1 MTTGI
6 HANVKGGI
14 IVNLGT
20 DTDIQQIDDGVA
32 HDTDGTL
39 SPLMDEIKGDSN
51 LNKEA
56 GIAPIISTSNRVSDL
71 FGPILSKPKVTW
83 TRINRLD
90 FGLSGF
96 ARALNLATLGMSE
109 GGKE

>member
-32 HDTDGTL
+32 YDTDGTL

-71 FGPILSKPKVTW
+71 L
-83 TRINRLD
+83 
-90 FGLSGF
+90 GLSYQ
-96 ARALNLATLGMSE
+96 NP
-109 GGKE
+109 K

>member
-14 IVNLGT
+14 IVNSGT
-20 DTDIQQIDDGVA
+20 DTDIQQIDVGVA

-71 FGPILSKPKVTW
+71 L
-83 TRINRLD
+83 
-90 FGLSGF
+90 GLSYQ
-96 ARALNLATLGMSE
+96 NP
-109 GGKE
+109 K